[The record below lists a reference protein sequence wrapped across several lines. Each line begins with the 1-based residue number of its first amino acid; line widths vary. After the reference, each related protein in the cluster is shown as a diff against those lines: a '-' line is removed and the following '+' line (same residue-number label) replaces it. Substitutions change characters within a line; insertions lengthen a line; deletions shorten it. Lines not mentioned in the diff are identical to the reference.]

1 MLGDILL
8 KLVNGLTPDDV
19 RQLKAAGHESEVAAL
34 LATLDMIAATWR
46 QADVSD
52 SQVWADV
59 EIRLNELRSALR
71 R

>member
-8 KLVNGLTPDDV
+8 KLVNSLTPDDV
-19 RQLKAAGHESEVAAL
+19 RQLKAAGHESEVVAL
-34 LATLDMIAATWR
+34 LATLDVIAATWR
-46 QADVSD
+46 RAGVSD

-59 EIRLNELRSALR
+59 QIRLNELRSALR

>member
-8 KLVNGLTPDDV
+8 KLVNSLTPDDV
-19 RQLKAAGHESEVAAL
+19 RQLKAAGHESEVVAL
-34 LATLDMIAATWR
+34 LATLDVIAATWR

-59 EIRLNELRSALR
+59 QIRLNELRSALR